1 MLEFELFRIQVYPPP
16 QLKLFENPK
25 SPSQILREVIDS
37 LPEAKLRRGM
47 IWHVGNVAVIDN
59 HSLYFR
65 LGRITPSTREIY
77 RNGKFEELTFEEA
90 PYTHVLLDIDL
101 ELCAI
106 AKKVKLGART
116 APVARQLIRLLN
128 KSEKNIEI
136 QAEFE
141 IRVINDPRDFLTH
154 LQQAH
159 TVSKFWVT
167 FTKSNA
173 WDADEDFYKP
183 MQRLLSDTIG
193 DQGKT
198 EIEGPNLGRESL
210 EELARS
216 AASIGNDAGA
226 ILQPHP
232 KSKKIRRSLKGSPAI
247 YNTEEDISDDKT
259 KEQMLKDIREVYNRV
274 RHEQ

>member
-1 MLEFELFRIQVYPPP
+1 
-16 QLKLFENPK
+16 
-25 SPSQILREVIDS
+25 
-37 LPEAKLRRGM
+37 
-47 IWHVGNVAVIDN
+47 
-59 HSLYFR
+59 
-65 LGRITPSTREIY
+65 
-77 RNGKFEELTFEEA
+77 
-90 PYTHVLLDIDL
+90 
-101 ELCAI
+101 
-106 AKKVKLGART
+106 
-116 APVARQLIRLLN
+116 
-128 KSEKNIEI
+128 
-136 QAEFE
+136 
-141 IRVINDPRDFLTH
+141 
-154 LQQAH
+154 
-159 TVSKFWVT
+159 
-167 FTKSNA
+167 
-173 WDADEDFYKP
+173 